1 MERNHFSRL
10 PRLGHDEAVVCYL
23 LLECLEDL
31 LMLGLKRIIE
41 RIRKLLDE
49 DTHQSVTYAALE
61 TRLALEKVCYD
72 RLRQRHDYISHEQ
85 LKKWQPGGVMNQLI
99 ADVDAHV
106 TQTLTLQIGS
116 SASSGVKPEDDEYVE
131 VGTEIGFDVKQI
143 VKMWNALGRLALHV
157 KLPEH
162 RDDHIPDYGDR
173 EKIKAKVEEVVA
185 ELQRLS
191 KSTMVFSGL
200 GETVSF
206 ECECREK
213 NKRRA
218 KLLKEGQTVYC
229 FNPNCDW
236 SYLVRKQGD
245 EFVFEP
251 EGRSLKWVGCGK
263 DHYIPLRWLRRISID
278 GLASVTCLTCDHK
291 NLLQWR
297 LHQVRRADDGC
308 VEKIDA

>member
-1 MERNHFSRL
+1 ML
-10 PRLGHDEAVVCYL
+10 
-23 LLECLEDL
+23 DL
-31 LMLGLKRIIE
+31 KPIIE

-49 DTHQSVTYAALE
+49 GTAQSATYAALE
-61 TRLALEKVCYD
+61 ARLALEKVCYD

-99 ADVDAHV
+99 TDVDAHA

-116 SASSGVKPEDDEYVE
+116 PVSAGVKPEHDEYVE

-143 VKMWNALGRLALHV
+143 VKMWNALGSLALHV

-162 RDDHIPDYGDR
+162 KDDHISDYGDR
-173 EKIKAKVEEVVA
+173 EKIQAKVEQVAA
-185 ELQRLS
+185 ELERLS
-191 KSTMVFSGL
+191 KTTMVFSGL

-206 ECECREK
+206 DCDCGEK

-218 KLLKEGQTVYC
+218 KLLKVGQTVYC

-236 SYLVRKQGD
+236 SYLVRKQGE
-245 EFVFEP
+245 EFVFEA
-251 EGRSLKWVGCGK
+251 ESRDIKCVGCGK
-263 DHYIPLRWLRRISID
+263 EHHIPLRWLRRVPIDSI
-278 GLASVTCLTCDHK
+278 ASVTCLNCDYK